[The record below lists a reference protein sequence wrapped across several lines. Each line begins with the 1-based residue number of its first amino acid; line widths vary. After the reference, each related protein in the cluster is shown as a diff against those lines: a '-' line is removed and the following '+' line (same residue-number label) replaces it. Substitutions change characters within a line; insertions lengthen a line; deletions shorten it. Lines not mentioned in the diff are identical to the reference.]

1 MHTRNKNLIMRWE
14 PKPIP
19 NDEVIKLLQNQ
30 IGVSRYVS
38 ILLAQRGINNYS
50 MAKLFFRPQINHLHD
65 PFLMKDM
72 KFATDRITQAIKNN
86 EKILIYGDYDVDGVA
101 STALL
106 TTFLRQKTIN
116 IFPYIPDRAT
126 EGYGISINGINEAIK
141 KGVTLIISIDCG
153 IKAIVEVEYAK
164 CNNIDFIICDHHLPE
179 SELPNAIAVLDPKRN
194 DCEYPFK
201 ELCGCGI
208 GFKLIQ
214 ALCIEWGIDAQELT
228 KYLDLVSLA
237 TAADQVPL
245 SEENRIITYLGL
257 RQINESPRPGIKALL
272 SDFKGNEISSSTLVF
287 KLSPKVN
294 AAGRMK
300 HASLALELL
309 MCNKL
314 EDTINLSEQLR
325 LINTKRREEDEKT
338 TEEALIQIK
347 DKKEELFSSTL
358 VYHDNW
364 HPGII
369 GIVASRLIEKYYR
382 PTIVLTK
389 RKQYYIG
396 SARSIKGFDIYKAL
410 KKCSNLL
417 EQFGGHKYAAGL
429 KIHESKLKSFRS
441 EFEKFSKK
449 NLSENQKIKTCIYDL
464 EISLS
469 DLNFKFL
476 KIIEQMGPFGP
487 NNLKPIFCTRNCKS
501 TSQTRAVGNKNKHL
515 QVYIKSKNKILKG
528 IAFGRGDLLNKI
540 NEGKAFDILYSI
552 EKNTWNGNTE
562 LQLVIMDIKFK

>member
-1 MHTRNKNLIMRWE
+1 MHWE
-14 PKPIP
+14 SKPIP
-19 NDEVIKLLQNQ
+19 NEDVINLLQSQ
-30 IGVSRYVS
+30 IGVSRNIS
-38 ILLAQRGINNYS
+38 IILNQRGIDNFDS
-50 MAKLFFRPQINHLHD
+50 AKSFFRPQLNDLHD

-72 KFATDRITQAIKNN
+72 KFATDRITRAMKNK

-153 IKAIVEVEYAK
+153 IKAIEEVEYAK

-257 RQINESPRPGIKALL
+257 RQINENPRPGIKALL
-272 SDFKGNEISSSTLVF
+272 SDFKGDVISSSTLVF

-309 MCNKL
+309 LCEKL
-314 EDTINLSEQLR
+314 EDTVNLSEK
-325 LINTKRREEDEKT
+325 ITAVKAERREEDKKT

-358 VYHDNW
+358 VYNENW
-364 HPGII
+364 HPGVV

-389 RKQYYIG
+389 KGQYYIG
-396 SARSIKGFDIYKAL
+396 SARSINGFDIYKAL
-410 KKCSNLL
+410 KKCSNFL

-429 KIHESKLKSFRS
+429 KLHESKLKLFRS
-441 EFEKFSKK
+441 EFEKVSSKNISDKQKTK
-449 NLSENQKIKTCIYDL
+449 NLIYDL

-469 DLNFKFL
+469 DLNFKFF
-476 KIIEQMGPFGP
+476 KIIEQMEPFGP
-487 NNLKPIFCTRNCKS
+487 NNLKPIFCSRNCVT
-501 TSQTRAVGNKNKHL
+501 TSQTRAVGNDNKHL
-515 QVYIKSKNKILKG
+515 QLFIKSKNKIYKG

-540 NEGKAFDILYSI
+540 NESKGFDILYSV
-552 EKNTWNGNTE
+552 EKNTWNGNIE
-562 LQLVIMDIKFK
+562 LQLIIMDLKLNN